1 MRYSLL
7 SIVMLVAMIGSGCG
21 SDEVVSTP
29 VTSIRESSYSF
40 GTSDFY
46 SCRDACKLKLEECQ
60 EFCRDDN
67 PGPIPP
73 CLKLCSVSYRSCED
87 RCHKGS
93 CTTPPGWYW
102 SSAGAIPGKVCVQMS
117 EPGDPHTWNDNYI
130 CSDSSYGL
138 AWSYLGP
145 ISGMRCTRIVESADP
160 DGWNDNYL
168 CVPPTSSL
176 NLGWGSS
183 GAGFGR
189 SCLKISEPSDPHTWD
204 DNYLF
209 FD

>member
-21 SDEVVSTP
+21 SDEVVGTP
-29 VTSIRESSYSF
+29 VTPNRETPY
-40 GTSDFY
+40 GIETSDY
-46 SCRDACKLKLEECQ
+46 SSCRKSCMDAYELCTDDCQ
-60 EFCRDDN
+60 FENYPDNCVSSCRYRR
-67 PGPIPP
+67 GR
-73 CLKLCSVSYRSCED
+73 CLAKCEPN
-87 RCHKGS
+87 
-93 CTTPPGWYW
+93 CTTKPGWYW
-102 SSAGAIPGKVCVQMS
+102 SSAGAIPGKVCVQMT

-130 CSDSSYGL
+130 CSDSSHGL

-145 ISGMRCTRIVESADP
+145 IPGMRCTRIVESSDP
-160 DGWNDNYL
+160 DGWHDNYL

-183 GAGFGR
+183 GPGYGR